1 MNIQKDKLDLEN
13 LESAKIPSLEH
24 AYSGYTYEDKH
35 QALIKF
41 TQQAS
46 VHFPE
51 ILDSDRDKAAAQIH
65 IENIEKQLNRSKQDS
80 RAILNALTAVTNIAE
95 KKQDDLLACALLDY
109 IDELVEML
117 STRQ

>member
-1 MNIQKDKLDLEN
+1 MTSKKYKLNLEN
-13 LESAKIPSLEH
+13 VESSKIPSLEH

-35 QALIKF
+35 QTLKKF

-46 VHFPE
+46 THFPE

-80 RAILNALTAVTNIAE
+80 QAILNALTALTNIAE

-109 IDELVEML
+109 IDELIEMI